1 MNQSNLGK
9 FIQILSRNYSE
20 ELWSELVYENAMLLA
35 DSLAESD
42 WNKLTKIWTIKNISW
57 QRKFADV
64 LSAVD
69 SPSAC
74 TVLIDMLSSDNDE
87 VLEEV
92 VDSLHSILQSN
103 IHKFSLTN
111 SQREKLLSFLERCG
125 RLYKPKVELL
135 LNSPN

>member
-1 MNQSNLGK
+1 
-9 FIQILSRNYSE
+9 
-20 ELWSELVYENAMLLA
+20 MLLA

-42 WNKLTKIWTIKNISW
+42 WNKLKKIWTIKNISW
-57 QRKFADV
+57 QRRFADV

-74 TVLIDMLSSDNDE
+74 TVLIDMLYSDNDE

-111 SQREKLLSFLERCG
+111 SQRDKLSSFLKRCG

-135 LNSPN
+135 LSSSN

>member
-1 MNQSNLGK
+1 MNQSNLDK
-9 FIQILSRNYSE
+9 FIQILSGDYSE
-20 ELWSELVYENAMLLA
+20 DFWSDLVYENAMLLA
-35 DSLAESD
+35 DSLSEKD
-42 WNKLTKIWTIKNISW
+42 WKKLQEIWEMKSITW
-57 QRKFADV
+57 QRRFADAI
-64 LSAVD
+64 SEID

-74 TVLIDMLSSDNDE
+74 SLLIDMLSSNNDE

-111 SQREKLLSFLERCG
+111 SQREKLASFLKGCG

-135 LNSPN
+135 LNSSN

>member
-1 MNQSNLGK
+1 MNQSNLDK
-9 FIQILSRNYSE
+9 FIQTLSGDYSE

-35 DSLAESD
+35 DSLAEND
-42 WNKLTKIWTIKNISW
+42 WKKLQEIWETKSITW
-57 QRKFADV
+57 QRRFADAI
-64 LSAVD
+64 SEID

-74 TVLIDMLSSDNDE
+74 PLLIDMLSSNNDE

-111 SQREKLLSFLERCG
+111 SQREKLASFLKRCG
-125 RLYKPKVELL
+125 RLYKPKIELL
-135 LNSPN
+135 LNSSG